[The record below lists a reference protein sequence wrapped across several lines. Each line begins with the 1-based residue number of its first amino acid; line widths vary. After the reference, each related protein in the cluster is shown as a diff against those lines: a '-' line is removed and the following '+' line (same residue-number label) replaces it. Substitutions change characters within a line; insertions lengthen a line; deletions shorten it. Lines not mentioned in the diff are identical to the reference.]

1 MILIDQNIS
10 FRLIARI
17 NSAFPDVDHVKSH
30 NLMDANDYD
39 IFMFARRNNIDA
51 VITLDEDF
59 NLLVLEH
66 NPPPKIIWLRIGN
79 ASTLMQAQTILKNAA
94 AIRHFLSDSQT
105 DCLEIF
111 K

>member
-10 FRLIARI
+10 FRVISRI
-17 NSAFPDVDHVKSH
+17 NATFPDVEHVKSL
-30 NLMDANDYD
+30 NLMDTNDYD
-39 IFMFARRNNIDA
+39 IFMFARRNTIEA

-59 NLLVLEH
+59 NLLVMEH

-79 ASTLMQAQTILKNAA
+79 ASTAVQAETLLRNAA
-94 AIRHFLSDSQT
+94 VIRHFLTDSQT
-105 DCLEIF
+105 DCLEIY

>member
-17 NSAFPDVDHVKSH
+17 NATFPDVRHVKFY
-30 NLMDANDYD
+30 NLMDTNDYD
-39 IFMFARRNNIDA
+39 IFMFARRNNIEA

-66 NPPPKIIWLRIGN
+66 NSPPKIIWLRIGN
-79 ASTLMQAQTILKNAA
+79 ASTAMQAESLLKNAA
-94 AIRHFLSDSQT
+94 SIRLFLDDSQT

>member
-10 FRLIARI
+10 FRIVNRI
-17 NSAFPDVDHVKSH
+17 KAVFPDVEHVKTLH
-30 NLMDANDYD
+30 LIDTNDYD
-39 IFMFARRNNIDA
+39 IFMFARRKAIDA
-51 VITLDEDF
+51 IITLDEDF

-66 NPPPKIIWLRIGN
+66 NPPPKIIWLRTGN
-79 ASTLMQAQTILKNAA
+79 TPTVIQAEIILKNVAS
-94 AIRHFLSDSQT
+94 IRFFLEDSQT

>member
-17 NSAFPDVDHVKSH
+17 NATFPDAEHVKSLD
-30 NLMDANDYD
+30 LMDTNDYD
-39 IFMFARRNNIDA
+39 IFMYARRKGIEA
-51 VITLDEDF
+51 VLTLDEDF

-79 ASTLMQAQTILKNAA
+79 ASVVVQAETILKNEA
-94 AIRHFLSDSQT
+94 AIRIFLGDSQT
-105 DCLEIF
+105 DCLEIY

>member
-1 MILIDQNIS
+1 M
-10 FRLIARI
+10 
-17 NSAFPDVDHVKSH
+17 FPDVDHVKSY
-30 NLMDANDYD
+30 NLMDTNDYD
-39 IFMFARRNNIDA
+39 IFIFARRNNIEA

-79 ASTLMQAQTILKNAA
+79 ASIAAQAEIILKNAA
-94 AIRHFLSDSQT
+94 SIRLFLSDSQT
-105 DCLEIF
+105 DCLEIY